1 MDMDDPAKLEKDH
14 HSEADRSIHQ
24 YLFGV
29 LSNEF
34 PNELPARIEE
44 AIAAAAKE
52 AGPSNDQLKIGE
64 IARMKLA

>member
-1 MDMDDPAKLEKDH
+1 MNEPAKLEKDDQN
-14 HSEADRSIHQ
+14 SGADGGIHQ

-29 LSNEF
+29 LTNEF

-52 AGPSNDQLKIGE
+52 AAPSNDQLKIGE
-64 IARMKLA
+64 IARTKLA